1 MGEAEALT
9 TTNFEKKVKA
19 EKAVVVDF
27 WAEWCGPCIAMAPIV
42 EETAKEM
49 TRMLV
54 RVTDEALLGGTLKM
68 ERYSIATKTG
78 TAQLSKSSGGY
89 YDDRYFHSFFGY
101 GPAFDAKFLI
111 VLYLNNPEGAR
122 YASQTLSKPFMDI
135 MKFLLNYY
143 EVPPDR

>member
-49 TRMLV
+49 NGKVKIAKLNVDENHEIAEKYGIRSIPTFLV
-54 RVTDEALLGGTLKM
+54 FKAGKLVDQFAG
-68 ERYSIATKTG
+68 AT
-78 TAQLSKSSGGY
+78 SKQE
-89 YDDRYFHSFFGY
+89 F
-101 GPAFDAKFLI
+101 KNK
-111 VLYLNNPEGAR
+111 VKE
-122 YASQTLSKPFMDI
+122 YA
-135 MKFLLNYY
+135 
-143 EVPPDR
+143 